1 MPNGKYRKSK
11 RTFRKTTR
19 RRPAR
24 RAPVVRRMVR
34 REISRTIEPKYLTTT
49 YNVDAV
55 SNQTGTF
62 SLLNGCAQG
71 TDRDDRIGR
80 KCQFKGMSMALSVNN
95 GGAAPIYFRSVVVI
109 DRYPQGAALV
119 IGDIYDTTAL
129 FFTDRPLR
137 NLDNV
142 RRFKIIFDRTVRL
155 STIASDDYAGRCQLS
170 SYKRL
175 YLTTQYDDSNNAD
188 ITDIK
193 NGALYHIYAASTV
206 DVTLNGMVRLMF
218 HDA

>member
-1 MPNGKYRKSK
+1 MPYGKYRKTK

-24 RAPVVRRMVR
+24 RTPVVRRIVR

-49 YNVDAV
+49 FNAEAM

-62 SLLNGCAQG
+62 YLLNGCAQG

-80 KCQFKGMSMALSVNN
+80 KCQFRGMSLTVNVLN
-95 GGAAPIYFRSVVVI
+95 GGDTSSFARVAVII
-109 DRYPQGAALV
+109 DRYPQGVAPTVA
-119 IGDIYDTTAL
+119 DIYDNAVL
-129 FFTDRPLR
+129 AFTDAPLR

-142 RRFKIIFDRTVRL
+142 RRFKVIFDKIIRL
-155 STIASDDYAGRCQLS
+155 STAGSDDYAARGRIKA
-170 SYKRL
+170 YKRL
-175 YLTTQYDDSNNAD
+175 YITTQYDDSNAGT
-188 ITDIK
+188 IADIK
-193 NGALYHIYAASTV
+193 NGAIYLLAAAQNASS
-206 DVTLNGMVRLMF
+206 TLNGQVRLMF